1 VELPNRRRPLT
12 NRGEGLRQIE
22 ARFWIV
28 RFQLHGTPKG
38 YHGVSLL
45 SCKDQRDPEVVVPS
59 RTVRLQLDSASKRHG
74 GILWPSCLHQRLT
87 KGRMH
92 IGTVGLQLACA
103 L

>member
-1 VELPNRRRPLT
+1 VKLPNRCGPLT
-12 NRGEGLRQIE
+12 DRGEGQSQIE

-28 RFQLHGTPKG
+28 RFQLHGTLKCD
-38 YHGVSLL
+38 HGVSRL

-92 IGTVGLQLACA
+92 IGTVGL
-103 L
+103 